1 MKKILA
7 MLLAVMMLLSVA
19 SVAMADGETDTPAT
33 PTYSDHDT
41 VTLTKTYTLDGDG
54 VSPEET
60 FKYTIEKVSVT
71 DAASTVTMDNMPVP
85 TFADGKGEIAFET
98 GEAVATTGTSKNLTI
113 NLPTYTSVGVYTY
126 TIEETSSTTL
136 GVIYVET
143 AYTLVVTVIHGENG
157 LIREVALRKTGAD
170 TKSDTAAFE
179 NTYTANKLSVT
190 KNVTGKL
197 GDQSKKFKF
206 EVRFNNQNPNNTEM
220 KSTVTATIA
229 GVEDTNF
236 SFSFTENYTF
246 ELSHGQ
252 TAVFANLPAGITY
265 KVFELDENNEVIS
278 DTETQMNGKYTVS
291 YDSNKEGLTDATAKQ
306 TTITNT
312 YDGTPDMGVMLDSMP
327 YVLVLAV
334 VGAAVIA
341 LIAKKRRAED

>member
-19 SVAMADGETDTPAT
+19 SIAMAEPTDAPAT
-33 PTYSDHDT
+33 PTYSDHGT
-41 VTLTKTYTLDGDG
+41 VTLTKTYKLVGDG
-54 VSPEET
+54 VSPAET

-71 DAASTVTMDNMPVP
+71 DAASTVTKENMPVP
-85 TFADGKGEIAFET
+85 TFADGKGEITFNS

-113 NLPTYTSVGVYTY
+113 NLPTYESVGVYTY
-126 TIEETSSTTL
+126 TIKETSSKTL
-136 GVIYVET
+136 GVIYDET
-143 AYTLVVTVIHGENG
+143 AYTLVVTVIHGGNG

-170 TKSDTAAFE
+170 TKSEAAAFE

-206 EVRFNNQNPNNTEM
+206 VVRFNNQNPNNTEM

-229 GVEDTNF
+229 GAEDSTF
-236 SFSFTENYTF
+236 SFSFTEDYTF
-246 ELSHGQ
+246 ELFHGQ

-278 DTETQMNGKYTVS
+278 DTEKQMNGNYTVS
-291 YDSNKEGLTDATAKQ
+291 YDNDKEGLTNGTAKQ

-312 YDGTPDMGVMLDSMP
+312 YEGSIDTGVMLDSMP

>member
-19 SVAMADGETDTPAT
+19 SVAMAEGVTDTPA
-33 PTYSDHDT
+33 YSDHDT
-41 VTLTKTYTLDGDG
+41 VTLTKTYKLNGEGT
-54 VSPEET
+54 SPAET
-60 FKYTIEKVSVT
+60 FTYTIEKVSVT

-85 TFADGKGEIAFET
+85 TFADGKGEITFNS

-113 NLPTYTSVGVYTY
+113 NLPTYESVGVYTY
-126 TIEETSSTTL
+126 TIKETPSKTL
-136 GVIYVET
+136 GVTYDGN

-157 LIREVALRKTGAD
+157 LIREVALRKTGAT
-170 TKSDTAAFE
+170 TKSEAAAFV

-206 EVRFNNQNPNNTEM
+206 VVRFNNQNPNNTEM

-229 GVEDTNF
+229 GVEDSTF
-236 SFSFTENYTF
+236 SFSFTEDYTF

-265 KVFELDENNEVIS
+265 KVFELDENDEVIA
-278 DTETQMNGKYTVS
+278 DTERQMNGNYTVS
-291 YDSNKEGLTDATAKQ
+291 YDNGKEGLTDGTAKQ

-312 YDGTPDMGVMLDSMP
+312 YEGSIDMGVMLDSMP

>member
-19 SVAMADGETDTPAT
+19 SVAMAEPTDAPAT
-33 PTYSDHDT
+33 PTYSDHGT
-41 VTLTKTYTLDGDG
+41 VTLTKTYKLVGDG
-54 VSPEET
+54 VSPAET

-71 DAASTVTMDNMPVP
+71 DAASTVTKENMPVP
-85 TFADGKGEIAFET
+85 TFADENGEIAFEA
-98 GEAVATTGTSKNLTI
+98 GEATTAGASKDLTI

-126 TIEETSSTTL
+126 TIKETSSKTL
-136 GVIYVET
+136 GVIYDET
-143 AYTLVVTVIHGENG
+143 AYTLVVTVIHGGNG
-157 LIREVALRKTGAD
+157 LIREVALRKTGAT
-170 TKSDTAAFE
+170 TKSDAAAFE

-206 EVRFNNQNPNNTEM
+206 KVRFANQNPNNTEM

-229 GVEDTNF
+229 GAEDSTF
-236 SFSFTENYTF
+236 SFSFTEDYTF

-278 DTETQMNGKYTVS
+278 DTEKQMNGNYTVS
-291 YDSNKEGLTDATAKQ
+291 YDNDKEGLTNGTAKQ

-312 YDGTPDMGVMLDSMP
+312 YEGTIDMGVMLDSMP

-341 LIAKKRRAED
+341 LIAKKRRVED

>member
-19 SVAMADGETDTPAT
+19 SVAMAQGNTDT
-33 PTYSDHDT
+33 PTYSDHGT
-41 VTLTKTYTLDGDG
+41 VTLTKTYILAGDG

-85 TFADGKGEIAFET
+85 TFADGKGEITFNS

-113 NLPTYTSVGVYTY
+113 NLPTYESVGVYTY
-126 TIEETSSTTL
+126 TIKETPSKTL
-136 GVIYVET
+136 GVTYDGN

-157 LIREVALRKTGAD
+157 LIREVALRKTGAT
-170 TKSDTAAFE
+170 TKSDAAAFE

-206 EVRFNNQNPNNTEM
+206 VVRFYNQNPNNTEM

-229 GVEDTNF
+229 GAPDSNF
-236 SFSFTENYTF
+236 SFEFGKDYTF

-252 TAVFANLPAGITY
+252 TAVFANLPAGINY
-265 KVFELDENNEVIS
+265 KVFELDEDNEVIS
-278 DTETQMNGKYTVS
+278 DTAKQMNGNYTVS
-291 YDSNKEGLTDATAKQ
+291 YDNNKEGLTNGTAKQ
-306 TTITNT
+306 TTITNK
-312 YDGTPDMGVMLDSMP
+312 YDGTIDTGVMLDSMP

>member
-19 SVAMADGETDTPAT
+19 SVAMADEGDTETH
-33 PTYSDHDT
+33 TYSDHGT
-41 VTLTKTYTLDGDG
+41 VTLTKTYKLAGEGT
-54 VSPEET
+54 SPAET
-60 FKYTIEKVSVT
+60 FKYTIEKVSFT

-85 TFADGKGEIAFET
+85 TFADEKGEIAFEA
-98 GEAVATTGTSKNLTI
+98 GEATTDGASKNLTI
-113 NLPTYTSVGVYTY
+113 NLPTYESVGVYTY
-126 TIEETSSTTL
+126 TIKETPSKTL
-136 GVIYVET
+136 GVIYDET

-157 LIREVALRKTGAD
+157 LIREVALRKTGSNA
-170 TKSDTAAFE
+170 KSGTATFE

-190 KNVTGKL
+190 KTVTGKL

-206 EVRFNNQNPNNTEM
+206 EVRFYIQNSNNTEM

-229 GVEDTNF
+229 GVEDSNF
-236 SFSFTENYTF
+236 SFSVTENYTF

-252 TAVFANLPAGITY
+252 TAVFANLPAGINY

-291 YDSNKEGLTDATAKQ
+291 YDGNKEGQTDATAKQ
-306 TTITNT
+306 TTITNN
-312 YDGTPDMGVMLDSMP
+312 YDGNPDMGVMLDSMP

>member
-1 MKKILA
+1 M
-7 MLLAVMMLLSVA
+7 
-19 SVAMADGETDTPAT
+19 
-33 PTYSDHDT
+33 
-41 VTLTKTYTLDGDG
+41 
-54 VSPEET
+54 
-60 FKYTIEKVSVT
+60 
-71 DAASTVTMDNMPVP
+71 
-85 TFADGKGEIAFET
+85 
-98 GEAVATTGTSKNLTI
+98 
-113 NLPTYTSVGVYTY
+113 
-126 TIEETSSTTL
+126 
-136 GVIYVET
+136 
-143 AYTLVVTVIHGENG
+143 
-157 LIREVALRKTGAD
+157 
-170 TKSDTAAFE
+170 
-179 NTYTANKLSVT
+179 T

>member
-19 SVAMADGETDTPAT
+19 SVAMAEPIDAPAT
-33 PTYSDHDT
+33 PTYSDHGT
-41 VTLTKTYTLDGDG
+41 VTLTKTYKLVGDG
-54 VSPEET
+54 VSPAET

-71 DAASTVTMDNMPVP
+71 DAASTVTKENMPVP
-85 TFADGKGEIAFET
+85 TFADEKGEIAFEA
-98 GEAVATTGTSKNLTI
+98 GKATTAGASKDLTI

-126 TIEETSSTTL
+126 TIKETPSKTL
-136 GVIYVET
+136 GVIYDET

-157 LIREVALRKTGAD
+157 LIREVALRKTGAT
-170 TKSDTAAFE
+170 TKSEAAAFV
-179 NTYTANKLSVT
+179 NTYTANELSVT
-190 KNVTGKL
+190 KTVTGKM

-206 EVRFNNQNPNNTEM
+206 KVSFTNQNPNNTEM

-229 GVEDTNF
+229 GAPDSNF
-236 SFSFTENYTF
+236 SFEFGKDYTF

-252 TAVFANLPAGITY
+252 TAVFANLPAGINY

-278 DTETQMNGKYTVS
+278 DTEKQMNGNYTVS
-291 YDSNKEGLTDATAKQ
+291 YDNNKEGLTNGTAKQ
-306 TTITNT
+306 TTITNK
-312 YDGTPDMGVMLDSMP
+312 YDGTIDTGVMLDSMP

>member
-19 SVAMADGETDTPAT
+19 SVAMADGDTDT
-33 PTYSDHDT
+33 PTYSDHGT
-41 VTLTKTYTLDGDG
+41 VTLTKTYKLVGEG
-54 VSPEET
+54 VSPAET

-71 DAASTVTMDNMPVP
+71 DAASTVTKENMPVP
-85 TFADGKGEIAFET
+85 TFADEKGEIAFDA
-98 GEAVATTGTSKNLTI
+98 GEAVVTTGTSKNLTI
-113 NLPTYTSVGVYTY
+113 NLPTYPSVGVYTY
-126 TIEETSSTTL
+126 TIKETPSNTL
-136 GVIYVET
+136 GVTYDT
-143 AYTLVVTVIHGENG
+143 AVYTLVVTVIHGENG
-157 LIREVALRKTGAD
+157 LIREVALRKTGSDA
-170 TKSDTAAFE
+170 KSETATFE

-190 KNVTGKL
+190 KTVTGKL

-206 EVRFNNQNPNNTEM
+206 QVRFTNQNPNNTEM

-229 GVEDTNF
+229 GAADSNF
-236 SFSFTENYTF
+236 SFEFGKDYTF

-278 DTETQMNGKYTVS
+278 DTERQTNGKYTVS
-291 YDSNKEGLTDATAKQ
+291 YDNYKEGLTDATAKQ
-306 TTITNT
+306 TTITNN
-312 YDGTPDMGVMLDSMP
+312 YDGNPDMGVMLDSMP